1 MSNIDSKVY
10 EALADIKIKCTEEL
24 KKYNNRLEHQCNE
37 SYLAG
42 RNDLAEQIENIVS
55 EFYEE
60 KKKDSIDKPIV
71 IDTLPALLKT
81 LESIGYASYQDSNIY
96 LKIKAPVLWDLRAH
110 LEEQNNKKIEFLK
123 SRIRDI
129 VK

>member
-1 MSNIDSKVY
+1 M
-10 EALADIKIKCTEEL
+10 
-24 KKYNNRLEHQCNE
+24 
-37 SYLAG
+37 
-42 RNDLAEQIENIVS
+42 S

-96 LKIKAPVLWDLRAH
+96 LKVKATVLWDLRAH
-110 LEEQNNKKIEFLK
+110 LEELNNKKIEDLK
-123 SRIRDI
+123 DKI
-129 VK
+129 KALL